1 VEAAREFV
9 SLMRERYGA
18 EAVIVRSGF
27 KGAHVYVPLKAPVR
41 WDDYQVLWR
50 TLLKLLPAR
59 KQ

>member
-1 VEAAREFV
+1 
-9 SLMRERYGA
+9 MRERYGA